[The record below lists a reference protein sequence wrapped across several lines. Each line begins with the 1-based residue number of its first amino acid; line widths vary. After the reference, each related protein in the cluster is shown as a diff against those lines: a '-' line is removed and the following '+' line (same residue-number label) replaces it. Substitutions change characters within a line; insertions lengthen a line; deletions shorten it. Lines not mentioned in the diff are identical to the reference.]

1 MTLRSGH
8 DQSTATTPG
17 NRTSST
23 HPRGGPHHAAPSRR
37 RHRATHATIQ
47 TERRLWMGVGGLAMT
62 VAFSLAL
69 VAVELVS

>member
-8 DQSTATTPG
+8 DQSTAATPIARESG
-17 NRTSST
+17 V

-47 TERRLWMGVGGLAMT
+47 TERRLWMVVGGLVMT